1 MNDFLGFFATPLAW
15 ILSIIFQFLPSFGW
29 SIVGLTVIVSVAL
42 FPLTLKQTRATRAF
56 SAMQPEVKKL
66 QEAHKDEPQ
75 KLQQEMMKLQK
86 EHGATPAGC
95 LGPMLIQ
102 MPIWFA
108 LFRLLR
114 DQETL
119 LEFIPAG
126 SLNDAIARGEVEFL
140 GMNLLS
146 TPASAFSMGLDTSV
160 LSALGTVFP
169 YLIVILIMVAA
180 QFFQQAYSQAGQP
193 RDDNPQV
200 RATQTITKVL
210 PVLFGVFAWN
220 FVAGLVVY
228 WATSNLFRF
237 GQMAF
242 IYRIDGRPTP
252 VGAAPAPDPIEKP
265 VEPKRPS
272 KPQGSAKKRN
282 RRRRK

>member
-1 MNDFLGFFATPLAW
+1 MNDFLGIIATPLAW
-15 ILSIIFQFLPSFGW
+15 ILSIIYQFVPSFGW

-66 QEAHKDEPQ
+66 QADYKEEPQ
-75 KLQQEMMKLQK
+75 KLQQEMMRLQK

-114 DQETL
+114 NEETL
-119 LEFIPAG
+119 LEFVPPG
-126 SLNDAIARGEVEFL
+126 GLHDAIARGEVDFL

-146 TPASAFSMGLDTSV
+146 TAASAFSMGMDSSV
-160 LSALGTVFP
+160 MRGITASIP
-169 YLIVILIMVAA
+169 YVIFILVMVAA
-180 QFFQQAYSQAGQP
+180 QFFQQAYSQAGQA

-210 PVLFGVFAWN
+210 PLLFGVFAWN

-228 WATSNLFRF
+228 WATSNVFRF

-252 VGAAPAPDPIEKP
+252 VATAAPPAVNDKP
-265 VEPKRPS
+265 EPPRPS
-272 KPQGSAKKRN
+272 KPQGSAKKRS

>member
-1 MNDFLGFFATPLAW
+1 MNDFLGFIATPLAW
-15 ILSIIFQFLPSFGW
+15 ILSIIFQFVPSFGW
-29 SIVGLTVIVSVAL
+29 SIIGLTVIVSVAL

-56 SAMQPEVKKL
+56 SSMQPEVKKL
-66 QEAHKDEPQ
+66 QAEYKEEPK
-75 KLQQEMMKLQK
+75 KLQEEMMKLQK

-114 DQETL
+114 NEETL
-119 LEFIPAG
+119 LEFVPAG
-126 SLNDAIARGEVEFL
+126 GLADAIGRGEVSFL

-146 TPASAFSMGLDTSV
+146 TPAAAFSSATSSGLVDGLV
-160 LSALGTVFP
+160 GAFP
-169 YLIVILIMVAA
+169 YVIVILIMVAA
-180 QFFQQAYSQAGQP
+180 QFFQQAYSQTGQP

-242 IYRIDGRPTP
+242 IYRIDGRPSP
-252 VGAAPAPDPIEKP
+252 VAAAAPPAVEPKP
-265 VEPKRPS
+265 EPKRPS

>member
-1 MNDFLGFFATPLAW
+1 MNDFLGFVATPLAV
-15 ILSIIFQFLPSFGW
+15 ILSIIYQVVPSFGW
-29 SIVGLTVIVSVAL
+29 SIVGLTIIVSIAL

-56 SAMQPEVKKL
+56 SAMQPEVKRL
-66 QEAHKDEPQ
+66 QDEHKEDPQ
-75 KLQQEMMKLQK
+75 KMQQEMMRLQK

-114 DQETL
+114 DQQTL
-119 LEFIPAG
+119 LEFVPANTG
-126 SLNDAIARGEVEFL
+126 LHEAIQRDEVAFL
-140 GMNLLS
+140 GMNLLH
-146 TPASAFSMGLDTSV
+146 TPAEAFSTASVSGILQGLTA
-160 LSALGTVFP
+160 ALP
-169 YLIVILIMVAA
+169 YLVVILVMVGA
-180 QFFQQAYSQAGQP
+180 QFFQQAYSQVGQP
-193 RDDNPQV
+193 KDDNPQV

-252 VGAAPAPDPIEKP
+252 AAAAVAKTEEIT
-265 VEPKRPS
+265 EPKRPS

>member
-15 ILSIIFQFLPSFGW
+15 ILSIIFQFIPSFGW

-66 QEAHKDEPQ
+66 QEEHKDEPQ
-75 KLQQEMMKLQK
+75 KLQQEMMRLQK

-114 DQETL
+114 NQETL
-119 LEFIPAG
+119 LEFVPEGA
-126 SLNDAIARGEVEFL
+126 LADAIGRGEVEFL

-146 TPASAFSMGLDTSV
+146 TPASAFGSAMETGVMSGITTV
-160 LSALGTVFP
+160 LP
-169 YLIVILIMVAA
+169 YLVVIIIMVAA

-200 RATQTITKVL
+200 RATQTITKAL

-228 WATSNLFRF
+228 WATSNVFRF

-252 VGAAPAPDPIEKP
+252 VGTAAPTAVEEKP
-265 VEPKRPS
+265 EPKRPS
-272 KPQGSAKKRN
+272 KPQGSAKKRK